1 MVLIEI
7 FENLVHENSVRH
19 VEVCVEK
26 LLKKFPGHPVHA
38 LTIFL
43 LSQLIL
49 RAEESTKYY
58 IFTTVFS

>member
-43 LSQLIL
+43 LSQIDNGGG
-49 RAEESTKYY
+49 KYQQL
-58 IFTTVFS
+58 FTTVLS